1 MARVRDT
8 GGMQKREVLG
18 EAETPGGAKVT
29 LAREGGRFVVAING
43 LVLMSSEEHGSEE
56 ELGRLACA
64 PLAGRRGARVAI
76 GGLGMGYTLRAVLN
90 ELAADGS
97 VTVVDF
103 LPPLVEWNR
112 GVLGELAGRP
122 LDDPRTSLALMDFVD
137 WVKTKPG
144 PFDAILMDLD
154 NGPEAFTSPGNEWLY
169 SRAGLQALKA
179 ALRPG
184 GVLSVW
190 SVEQS
195 PRFERRLREAGF
207 EVEVTKVRGRP
218 EVRKGSRFVL
228 FSGRLGVAEAP
239 GATGA
244 KPRRRPSG

>member
-1 MARVRDT
+1 
-8 GGMQKREVLG
+8 MQKREVLG
-18 EAETPGGAKVT
+18 EAETPDGAKVT
-29 LAREGGRFVVAING
+29 LAREGGRFVVAIDG
-43 LVLMSSEEHGSEE
+43 MVLMSSEEHGSEE

-90 ELAADGS
+90 ELPEDGS

-112 GVLGELAGRP
+112 GVLGPLAGRP
-122 LDDPRTSLALMDFVD
+122 LDDPRTSLALMDFVE

-154 NGPEAFTSPGNEWLY
+154 NGPEAFTAPGNAWLY
-169 SRAGLQALKA
+169 SRAGLEALKV

-184 GVLSVW
+184 GMLTVW
-190 SVEQS
+190 SSGPSV
-195 PRFERRLREAGF
+195 RFGRRMREVGF
-207 EVEVTKVRGRP
+207 EVEVVPVRGRP
-218 EVRKGSRFVL
+218 EVRKGSRHVMFA
-228 FSGRLGVAEAP
+228 GRVAG
-239 GATGA
+239 GA
-244 KPRRRPSG
+244 RS